1 MTDPILYSFRRCP
14 YAMRARLAL
23 SVAGVRCELRE
34 VVLRDKPAE
43 MLALSPK
50 ATVPVL
56 QLPDGTVLEESL
68 DIMRWALGH
77 NDPEGWLVGDMAD
90 MQGLIDQNDQEF
102 KFYLDGYK
110 YSARYENVDP
120 MEQRAK
126 AEKILNTLNDR
137 ISSNGYLSSSH
148 PSLADYAIFPFIRQF
163 AFVDM
168 NWFKSSPYENLAH
181 WLDGFLE
188 SDLFMKVMVKH
199 KQWTP
204 EDETVYF
211 PTPLKV

>member
-68 DIMRWALGH
+68 DIMRWALDH
-77 NDPEGWLVGDMAD
+77 NDPEGWLDGDGAD
-90 MQGLIDQNDQEF
+90 MQALIDHNDQEF
-102 KFYLDGYK
+102 KTYLDGYK

-126 AEKILNTLNDR
+126 AEIILKILNDR
-137 ISSNGYLSSSH
+137 IQSNGYLCSSH
-148 PSLADYAIFPFIRQF
+148 PTLADYAIFPFIRQF
-163 AFVDM
+163 AFVDI
-168 NWFKSSPYENLAH
+168 NWFKSAAYPDLAQ

-188 SDLFMKVMVKH
+188 SDLFLKVMVKY
-199 KQWTP
+199 KQWTC

-211 PTPLKV
+211 PHAS